1 MIAYFSFSVF
11 PAHFILIVNM
21 LYAEP
26 CFWTGG
32 PFSHLCLMFS
42 FIWKLSQKVIWVVF
56 AMDYFSLFI
65 YPILSSIQRCDC
77 WKITEQSSVWRWQ
90 MLHVQQLNVLSQ
102 LWVKKSLNRPKSTVI
117 NGDFKTIVFVV
128 VVLWDADVLVLL
140 QVKEVAEVPV
150 SWWTKCFTGQIKH

>member
-1 MIAYFSFSVF
+1 
-11 PAHFILIVNM
+11 
-21 LYAEP
+21 
-26 CFWTGG
+26 
-32 PFSHLCLMFS
+32 
-42 FIWKLSQKVIWVVF
+42 
-56 AMDYFSLFI
+56 
-65 YPILSSIQRCDC
+65 
-77 WKITEQSSVWRWQ
+77 

-150 SWWTKCFTGQIKH
+150 S